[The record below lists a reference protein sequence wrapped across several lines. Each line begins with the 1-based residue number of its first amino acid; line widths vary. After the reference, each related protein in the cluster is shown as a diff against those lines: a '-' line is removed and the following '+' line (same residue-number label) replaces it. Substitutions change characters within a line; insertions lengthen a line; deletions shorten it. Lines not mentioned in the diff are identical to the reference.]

1 MFEIALLALMNTLAN
16 WGTAP
21 VIATRVVPADAPAL
35 HALLDDAGFQRRLV
49 AGISPRLHPEVRLAP
64 RSGERYLHA
73 TVRLLGHDVLWITW
87 LLTPDRGTTELDLAA
102 QLQPDGIGAR
112 LVLLAARRRLLRH
125 LAAVLDDVA
134 VVARCVAEDLD
145 TRAAA
150 QGRSLPSRG
159 RTLAR

>member
-1 MFEIALLALMNTLAN
+1 MFEIPLLALMNTMAN

-21 VIATRVVPADAPAL
+21 VIATRAVPADAPAL

-49 AGISPRLHPEVRLAP
+49 AGVGPWLHPQVQLAP

-87 LLTPDRGTTELDLAA
+87 LLTPGRGTTELDLAA

-112 LVLLAARRRLLRH
+112 LVLLAGRRRLRRH
-125 LAAVLDDVA
+125 LAAILDEVA
-134 VVARCVAEDLD
+134 AIARRAAEDLE
-145 TRAAA
+145 TLAAA
-150 QGRSLPSRG
+150 EGRSLPSRG